1 MKFLENPLNV
11 AICVGGLL
19 TLAAM
24 LFYSL
29 QHGLKLK
36 LEKGALTA
44 EDSVDTTTTTH
55 TTTAAVTTLPCDA
68 YQHDHMVILT
78 ELRDTTRRIEQSV
91 SEQAAT
97 LSTQDEI
104 LGSLVAASKL
114 SLKRIMEEK
123 GQLQPGEEINGDLR
137 DAYDEVK
144 QAETLYKGMRK
155 VGGGA

>member
-1 MKFLENPLNV
+1 MKWLENPVNV
-11 AICVGGLL
+11 LIIAGTILIALFAVLYAI
-19 TLAAM
+19 
-24 LFYSL
+24 

-44 EDSVDTTTTTH
+44 EDSVDTTVTTH
-55 TTTAAVTTLPCDA
+55 STTASAATLPCDA

-78 ELRDTTRRIEQSV
+78 ELRDTTRRIDQSV

-155 VGGGA
+155 VVGGT